1 MAKKADIENPYIP
14 EFEKYLRTPEPSVRE
29 RADYWRT
36 AIGLQAVDQL
46 TVSDFLKQTAQE
58 HIEGQ
63 ISADEAEQRIKAY
76 YQAKEI
82 RLPDDDEK
90 EEADKVA
97 MNITKLLSEQSFTFS
112 VAGLASIHRQIF
124 KGVFK
129 HAGQFRDYDITKKEW
144 VLDGDTVLY
153 ASCTQL
159 QATLEYDLEQ
169 EKQFDYSNLAL
180 PDAIRHIAA
189 FVANIW
195 QIHPFR
201 EGNTRTTAVFT
212 IKYLRSIGF
221 QNIDNTLFEQHSW
234 FFRNALVRANY
245 KNARLGV
252 NNSPQYLERFFRN
265 LLMGEQMP
273 LHNRDLHISNKDVQ
287 SAETEQVQDKYRTST
302 GQAQDKFG
310 TSSLMNTGNQLY
322 TEDENTIRL
331 VQVMGGKKLSIKEI
345 MTAIGLKGRDNFL
358 NLYINPAIENG
369 FVRLLYPDSPRHPR
383 QKYLLTVKGMMLL
396 NQLSNK

>member
-1 MAKKADIENPYIP
+1 MAKKHDIENPYIP

-153 ASCTQL
+153 ASYTQL
-159 QATLEYDLEQ
+159 QATLEYDLAQ

-201 EGNTRTTAVFT
+201 EGNTRATAVFT

-245 KNARLGV
+245 KNARLGI

-265 LLMGEQMP
+265 LLLGEQMP
-273 LHNRDLHISNKDVQ
+273 LHNRDLHISNMDIQ
-287 SAETEQVQDKYRTST
+287 STQTEQAPNKHRTSSGQVQD
-302 GQAQDKFG
+302 
-310 TSSLMNTGNQLY
+310 
-322 TEDENTIRL
+322 NTIRL
-331 VQVMGGKKLSIKEI
+331 VMSIGLEKLSIKDI
-345 MTAIGLKGRDNFL
+345 MSKIELKHRPTFMENYL
-358 NLYINPAIENG
+358 NPAIENG

>member
-129 HAGQFRDYDITKKEW
+129 HAGLFRDYDITKKEW

-265 LLMGEQMP
+265 LLLGEQMP

-302 GQAQDKFG
+302 GQAQD
-310 TSSLMNTGNQLY
+310 
-322 TEDENTIRL
+322 NTIRL
-331 VQVMGGKKLSIKEI
+331 VQVMGGEKLSIKEI

-358 NLYINPAIENG
+358 NLYLNPAIENG

>member
-252 NNSPQYLERFFRN
+252 NNAPQYLERFFRN

-358 NLYINPAIENG
+358 NLYLNPAIENG

-383 QKYLLTVKGMMLL
+383 QKYLLTVKGMMLF
-396 NQLSNK
+396 NQVSNK

>member
-265 LLMGEQMP
+265 LLLGEQMP
-273 LHNRDLHISNKDVQ
+273 LHNRDLHISNMDVQ
-287 SAETEQVQDKYRTST
+287 SAETEQVQDKYKTST

-310 TSSLMNTGNQLY
+310 TSSLISTGNQLY

-358 NLYINPAIENG
+358 NLYLNPAIENG

-383 QKYLLTVKGMMLL
+383 QKYVLTVKGMMLL

>member
-97 MNITKLLSEQSFTFS
+97 MNITKLFSEQSFTFS
-112 VAGLASIHRQIF
+112 VAGFASIHRQIF

-221 QNIDNTLFEQHSW
+221 RNIDNTLFEQHSW

-265 LLMGEQMP
+265 LLLGEQMP
-273 LHNRDLHISNKDVQ
+273 LHNRDLHISNMDVQ
-287 SAETEQVQDKYRTST
+287 SVETEQVQDKYRTSS

-310 TSSLMNTGNQLY
+310 TSNLISTGNQIY
-322 TEDENTIRL
+322 TDDENTIRL
-331 VQVMGGKKLSIKEI
+331 VLTMGAAKLSIKEI

-358 NLYINPAIENG
+358 NLYLNPAIENG

>member
-1 MAKKADIENPYIP
+1 M
-14 EFEKYLRTPEPSVRE
+14 RE

-97 MNITKLLSEQSFTFS
+97 INITKLLSEQSFTFS
-112 VAGLASIHRQIF
+112 VAGFASIHRQIF

-273 LHNRDLHISNKDVQ
+273 LHNRDLHISHVDNQ

-331 VQVMGGKKLSIKEI
+331 LQVMGGKKLSIKEI

-358 NLYINPAIENG
+358 NLYLNPAIENG

-383 QKYLLTVKGMMLL
+383 QKYVLTVKGMMLF
-396 NQLSNK
+396 NQVSNK

>member
-265 LLMGEQMP
+265 LLLGEQMP
-273 LHNRDLHISNKDVQ
+273 LHNRAWHISNQDVQ

-310 TSSLMNTGNQLY
+310 TSSLISTGNQLY

-358 NLYINPAIENG
+358 SLYLNPAIENG

-383 QKYLLTVKGMMLL
+383 QKYLLTVKGMMLF

>member
-1 MAKKADIENPYIP
+1 M
-14 EFEKYLRTPEPSVRE
+14 RE

-82 RLPDDDEK
+82 RLPEDDEK

-97 MNITKLLSEQSFTFS
+97 MNITKVLSEQSFTFS

-169 EKQFDYSNLAL
+169 EKQFGYSNLAL

-265 LLMGEQMP
+265 LLLGEQMP

-287 SAETEQVQDKYRTST
+287 STQTEQVPNKLRTSSE
-302 GQAQDKFG
+302 QVQDKFG
-310 TSSLMNTGNQLY
+310 TSNPISTGNQIY
-322 TEDENTIRL
+322 TDDENTIRL
-331 VQVMGGKKLSIKEI
+331 VQVMRGEKLSIKEI
-345 MTAIGLKGRDNFL
+345 MSKIELKHRPTFMENYL
-358 NLYINPAIENG
+358 NPAIKNG

-396 NQLSNK
+396 NQLLNK

>member
-63 ISADEAEQRIKAY
+63 ISADEAEQRITAY

-195 QIHPFR
+195 QIHPFS

-265 LLMGEQMP
+265 LLLGEQMP

-302 GQAQDKFG
+302 GQAQDKFE
-310 TSSLMNTGNQLY
+310 TSNLISTGNQIY
-322 TEDENTIRL
+322 TDDENTIRL
-331 VQVMGGKKLSIKEI
+331 VQAMRGEKLSIKEI
-345 MTAIGLKGRDNFL
+345 MMAIGLKGRDNFL
-358 NLYINPAIENG
+358 NLYLNPAIENG

-383 QKYLLTVKGMMLL
+383 QKYLLTVKGMMLF
-396 NQLSNK
+396 NQVSNK

>member
-1 MAKKADIENPYIP
+1 MAKKKDIENPYIP

-358 NLYINPAIENG
+358 SLYLNPAIENG